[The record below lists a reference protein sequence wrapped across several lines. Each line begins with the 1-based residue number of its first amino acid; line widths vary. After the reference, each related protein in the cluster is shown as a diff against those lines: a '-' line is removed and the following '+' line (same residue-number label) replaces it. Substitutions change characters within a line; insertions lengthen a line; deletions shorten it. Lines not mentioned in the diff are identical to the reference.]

1 MKCHNCQAKTQVEE
15 TRVIYLRTL
24 DGLSAAE
31 SASTADSGYG
41 LSRCQPK
48 MLL

>member
-1 MKCHNCQAKTQVEE
+1 MKCHNCQAKTEVEE

-31 SASTADSGYG
+31 SARTVASLWTVDCRDA
-41 LSRCQPK
+41 
-48 MLL
+48 